1 MWLKHGKFVCCIEQ
15 CDMTIWGWVLLP
27 FLIPTRLYMGHAYKV
42 IPVDKSRYVKLKNAT
57 NLGSPKQS
65 FEIHVILDYQ
75 TMERHTNYIINH
87 L

>member
-1 MWLKHGKFVCCIEQ
+1 
-15 CDMTIWGWVLLP
+15 
-27 FLIPTRLYMGHAYKV
+27 MGHAYKV